1 MSWTKLCRALRGP
14 GQRWFK
20 LSTVWNI
27 VERCPGQYR
36 KKGSACSAL
45 SLWILKSLRTTADV
59 ADGCNEICLFPCLN
73 VFQAALRFAERCTR
87 PRWDEFSA
95 YKLFFILF
103 RINNNKKKICQPHST
118 NVRLSA
124 KREAL
129 SHAEHYSEQRGG
141 KLRAGVP
148 DSAEST
154 LNIVWD
160 TVVLSR
166 LDSAELQHFHLVFF
180 IWSFTVTFT
189 FTTLSQLQ

>member
-1 MSWTKLCRALRGP
+1 MDATRFAYFLVSTFSR
-14 GQRWFK
+14 QRWDS
-20 LSTVWNI
+20 LSAVRDRAETNLVHI
-27 VERCPGQYR
+27 SYFLFYLGLITIRR
-36 KKGSACSAL
+36 KS
-45 SLWILKSLRTTADV
+45 V
-59 ADGCNEICLFPCLN
+59 NHIC
-73 VFQAALRFAERCTR
+73 
-87 PRWDEFSA
+87 
-95 YKLFFILF
+95 
-103 RINNNKKKICQPHST
+103 ST

-189 FTTLSQLQ
+189 FTTLSQLRSHFKKICWNSQRHKTDSGSIPDSAVLRNSEARWE